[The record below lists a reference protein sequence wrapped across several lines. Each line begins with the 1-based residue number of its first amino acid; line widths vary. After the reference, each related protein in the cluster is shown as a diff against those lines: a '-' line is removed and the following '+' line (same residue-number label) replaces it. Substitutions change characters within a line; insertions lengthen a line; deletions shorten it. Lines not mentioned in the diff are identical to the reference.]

1 MVDSVR
7 MDKQQGARF
16 FLIFLFCSLL
26 LILKLFWT
34 FLSPIILALLIVSI
48 FHPVY
53 SKVKSLLRNREVLAS
68 LCVTFFILIILV
80 IPVGWFIGT
89 LSNEA
94 YEFYKKSSN
103 QVSLSRIKNI
113 VKDDPVWG
121 KRFEKINEMTGLKI
135 TPDTIE
141 DLASS
146 IGKNI
151 GLFLYDQIRSMASN
165 LLNFLIH
172 FFLMALTMYYLFKD
186 GVKLKRYFFELL
198 PIPEDHLEKVTNKF
212 HEMGRAIVVGNGLAG
227 IVQGIL
233 GGLGFYF
240 FGLESPLLWGTVIC
254 FMAFLPIIGASAVFI
269 PTTVLLFL
277 HGNTGLGLGYLIYN
291 VSYSSVIEYL
301 VKPRL
306 IGQGM
311 QMNALLVFI
320 GIIGGIKV
328 FGILGIV
335 YGPLIITVFLTLA
348 EIYKLEYRDK
358 AV

>member
-1 MVDSVR
+1 MEKPNCVN
-7 MDKQQGARF
+7 KQQGARF
-16 FLIFLFCSLL
+16 FLIFLLCSLL
-26 LILKLFWT
+26 LILKLFWG
-34 FLSPIILALLIVSI
+34 FLSAIILAMLIVSVFYPLYAKI
-48 FHPVY
+48 NHLFG
-53 SKVKSLLRNREVLAS
+53 KRETLAS
-68 LCVTFFILIILV
+68 LFATIFILTTLII
-80 IPVGWFIGT
+80 PASWFVGT

-103 QVSLSRIKNI
+103 QVSLSRIKEI
-113 VKDDPVWG
+113 VRDDPVWSA
-121 KRFEKINEMTGLKI
+121 RFKKINEMTGLEI

-141 DLASS
+141 ELASS

-151 GLFLYDQIRSMASN
+151 GFFLYDQMRSVASN
-165 LLNFLIH
+165 LLNFLIQ
-172 FFLMALTMYYLFKD
+172 FFLMGLTMYYLFKD
-186 GVKLKRYFFELL
+186 GGRLKQYFFDLL
-198 PIPEDHLEKVTNKF
+198 PVPHDHLEKLAAKF
-212 HEMGRAIVVGNGLAG
+212 HEMGRALAVGNGLSG

-240 FGLESPLLWGTVIC
+240 FGLDSPFLWGTVIS

-269 PTTVLLFL
+269 PTAILIFL
-277 HGNTGLGLGYLIYN
+277 HGKTGLAVGFLIYN
-291 VSYSSVIEYL
+291 LFYSSVIEYL

-335 YGPLIITVFLTLA
+335 YGPLIITIFLTLA
-348 EIYKLEYRDK
+348 EIYRLEYRDK

>member
-1 MVDSVR
+1 

-16 FLIFLFCSLL
+16 FLIFLSCSLL
-26 LILKLFWT
+26 LILKLFWA
-34 FLSPIILALLIVSI
+34 FLSAIILAMLIVSV
-48 FHPVY
+48 FYPLY
-53 SKVKSLLRNREVLAS
+53 AKVKTLFRNREILAS
-68 LCVTFFILIILV
+68 LFFTVFIMITLII
-80 IPVGWFIGT
+80 PMSWFIGT

-94 YEFYKKSSN
+94 YEFYRKSSN
-103 QVSLSRIKNI
+103 RVSLTKIKQI
-113 VKDDPVWG
+113 ITDDPVWAA
-121 KRFEKINEMTGLKI
+121 RLQKINDMTGLEI

-146 IGKNI
+146 IGKNV
-151 GLFLYDQIRSMASN
+151 GLFLYNQVSSIASN
-165 LLNFLIH
+165 LLNFLIQ

-186 GVKLKRYFFELL
+186 GGRLKQYFFELL
-198 PIPEDHLEKVTNKF
+198 PVPQDHLEKLAHKF
-212 HEMGRAIVVGNGLAG
+212 HEMGRAIVVGNGLSG

-240 FGLESPLLWGTVIC
+240 FGLDSPFLWGTVIC

-269 PTTVLLFL
+269 PTAIILFL
-277 HGNTGLGLGYLIYN
+277 SGNSGLGLGYLSYN
-291 VSYSSVIEYL
+291 LFYSSIIEYL

-348 EIYKLEYRDK
+348 EIYRLEYRNK

>member
-1 MVDSVR
+1 

-16 FLIFLFCSLL
+16 FLIFLLCSLL

-34 FLSPIILALLIVSI
+34 FLSAIILAMLIVSI
-48 FHPVY
+48 FYPLYARVNAFF
-53 SKVKSLLRNREVLAS
+53 RNREILAS
-68 LCVTFFILIILV
+68 LCVTLFILITLIL
-80 IPVGWFIGT
+80 PMGWFVGT

-94 YEFYKKSSN
+94 YEFYRKSSN
-103 QVSLSRIKNI
+103 QVSLSKIKQI

-121 KRFEKINEMTGLKI
+121 ERFKKINDMTGLKI

-146 IGKNI
+146 LGKNI
-151 GLFLYDQIRSMASN
+151 GLFLYDQVRSIASN
-165 LLNFLIH
+165 LLNFLVQ

-186 GVKLKRYFFELL
+186 AVRLKRYFFELL
-198 PIPEDHLEKVTNKF
+198 PVPEDQLEKLASKF
-212 HEMGRAIVVGNGLAG
+212 REMGRAIVVGNGLSG

-233 GGLGFYF
+233 GGLGFFF
-240 FGLESPLLWGTVIC
+240 FGLDSPFLWGTVIS

-269 PTTVLLFL
+269 PTAIILFL
-277 HGNTGLGLGYLIYN
+277 NGHNGLALGFLIYN
-291 VSYSSVIEYL
+291 LFYSSIIEYV

-311 QMNALLVFI
+311 QMNALLVFV

-348 EIYKLEYRDK
+348 EIYRLEYRNK